1 MRFILNVVGGLL
13 YRSLV
18 EGRQCKNG
26 FSNPNSVIKCK
37 SRNTIGSMDWNQFWR
52 IILNLFSLPA
62 SSRNI
67 HYFTW
72 YRKHAGKS
80 FSEALSLVSTMYKKN
95 LKKSLSYFWQERHL
109 LWAQQHTC
117 QKDDEDFS
125 KQMWTLQ
132 TSTPQ
137 PNWLNWTC

>member
-1 MRFILNVVGGLL
+1 MNEIRLVRFILNVVGGLL

-52 IILNLFSLPA
+52 IILNLFSFPA
-62 SSRNI
+62 FSRNI

-72 YRKHAGKS
+72 NRKHTGTS
-80 FSEALSLVSTMYKKN
+80 FSEALTLVSTMYTKN
-95 LKKSLSYFWQERHL
+95 LKKSSSYFWQEHRVL
-109 LWAQQHTC
+109 CVKQRTC
-117 QKDDEDFS
+117 QKVDEDFS
-125 KQMWTLQ
+125 
-132 TSTPQ
+132 
-137 PNWLNWTC
+137 